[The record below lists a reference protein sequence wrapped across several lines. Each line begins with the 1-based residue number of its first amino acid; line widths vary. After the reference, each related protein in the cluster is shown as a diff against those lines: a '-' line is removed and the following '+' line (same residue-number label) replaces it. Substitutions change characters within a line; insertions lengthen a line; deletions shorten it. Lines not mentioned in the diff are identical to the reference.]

1 MRVTA
6 KVDKNVYD
14 QLIKLI
20 KLGSGDKI
28 DEIPTQITFYTDET
42 EN

>member
-1 MRVTA
+1 MRITA

-28 DEIPTQITFYTDET
+28 DEIHTQITFYTDET